1 MRNIKDF
8 QARYDRWKNGER
20 YWDIRGVD
28 LPRYDTGNKN
38 TVVTDDGSVFNVDPS
53 AIGAH
58 NLEVTTPEI
67 EVISQKPFYLK
78 KREQL
83 LNNTTYNP
91 GEIRQGKNPSVLDK
105 VRTLLSDYRD
115 NAIARNVE
123 QSIEDWQHHK
133 TPIQVAFDNFA
144 YMNPYTATIAAGSN
158 LLSDHGIK
166 RTVNLAKNG
175 QYGSAALS
183 GLGDLFDASML
194 TYGGRHIKNN
204 GVFDTAKLFR
214 NTRFGNYLQNK
225 IISNQLNGNIK
236 NWDGTV
242 GMEYFNSP
250 NNWYRWTE
258 TPEIEGIKEVGK
270 NVTTRDAVYI
280 NIPSNNWRTA
290 AMDNYS
296 KSKEGYWYK
305 ADKPD
310 EDMPLREWL
319 NYLKNNANKPIGSGK
334 KYGSAHGNKSQAAY
348 GKAWDG
354 SLSTSGIGQLG
365 LLEGQAG
372 IQIPFGKTRTS
383 FTLTPIEEV
392 PIGGRIGFSTGEMPL
407 DNLGW
412 FTKLPNGRFRYNG
425 EVLPYKRIELPQKQ
439 GNSRYQFDS
448 PTYQVYTGPKHDISE
463 IINADGSVNLRN
475 LLNVQNDALRNIP
488 GGTIARHRLENQK
501 WHPTDWNTF
510 LHTRDVYKRALQ
522 YGYPEEALFPALMHD
537 FGKMWAGDGHG
548 PYGASIIQ
556 QIFPKASKE
565 QIQAIYG
572 HMDKNPINPLTKLV
586 KGVDIK
592 ETNPFRTEWIMRKM
606 EDQGIKDNFDVV
618 PFFDDVYELNPIKGS
633 PFDNYNNYIY
643 KRLNRNPEYGYIYI
657 QPGKDLNLA
666 GSFNHITENSRIYHS
681 DNDQLNTA
689 VHEAI
694 SHKTDNLVENELT
707 SKFIPKTDVNYINV
721 PTSTYYTD
729 LADVDGN
736 SWFRSGTYEDWR
748 EMRATL
754 NELRSMRRNIN
765 NMSDSELLDNLS
777 YVNGYGQK
785 YTKLL
790 RQLDDSARKKW
801 FSKFRTAYKYLPVS
815 IPLIS
820 PLNKDNSYEKER

>member
-8 QARYDRWKNGER
+8 QARYNRWKNGER
-20 YWDIRGVD
+20 YWDIRGID
-28 LPRYDTGNKN
+28 LPQYDTGDKN
-38 TVVTDDGSVFNVDPS
+38 TVITDDGSVFNVDPS
-53 AIGAH
+53 AIDAR

-67 EVISQKPFYLK
+67 EVVAQKPFYLK
-78 KREQL
+78 KRDEL
-83 LNNTTYNP
+83 LNNVTYNP
-91 GEIRQGKNPSVLDK
+91 GEIQQGKKPSILDN
-105 VRTLLSDYRD
+105 VRTFLSNYR
-115 NAIARNVE
+115 NNPIAKNVE
-123 QSIEDWQHHK
+123 QSIENWQHHK
-133 TPIQVAFDNFA
+133 TPMQAAFDNFA

-158 LLSDHGIK
+158 LLSDRGIR

-183 GLGDLFDASML
+183 GLGDLLDASML

-204 GVFDTAKLFR
+204 GMFDVAKLFE

-225 IISNQLNGNIK
+225 IISSQLSRNIK

-270 NVTTRDAVYI
+270 NVTTRDALYI
-280 NIPSNNWRTA
+280 NVPSNNWRTA

-310 EDMPLREWL
+310 EDMPMREYL

-383 FTLTPIEEV
+383 FRLTPIEEV

-412 FTKLPNGRFRYNG
+412 FTKLPNGRFRYQG

-439 GNSRYQFDS
+439 GNGRYQFDS

-463 IINADGSVNLRN
+463 IINTDGSVNLRN
-475 LLNVQNDALRNIP
+475 LLNVQNEALRNIP

-510 LHTRDVYKRALQ
+510 LHTRDVYKRALENK
-522 YGYPEEALFPALMHD
+522 YPQEALFPALMHD

-572 HMDKNPINPLTKLV
+572 HMDINPVAPLTRLV

-592 ETNPFRTEWIMRKM
+592 EPNEFR
-606 EDQGIKDNFDVV
+606 
-618 PFFDDVYELNPIKGS
+618 
-633 PFDNYNNYIY
+633 
-643 KRLNRNPEYGYIYI
+643 
-657 QPGKDLNLA
+657 
-666 GSFNHITENSRIYHS
+666 
-681 DNDQLNTA
+681 
-689 VHEAI
+689 HEFTI
-694 SHKTDNLVENELT
+694 FK
-707 SKFIPKTDVNYINV
+707 
-721 PTSTYYTD
+721 
-729 LADVDGN
+729 
-736 SWFRSGTYEDWR
+736 
-748 EMRATL
+748 
-754 NELRSMRRNIN
+754 
-765 NMSDSELLDNLS
+765 
-777 YVNGYGQK
+777 
-785 YTKLL
+785 
-790 RQLDDSARKKW
+790 
-801 FSKFRTAYKYLPVS
+801 
-815 IPLIS
+815 
-820 PLNKDNSYEKER
+820 